1 MTFNDFCYNQLDG
14 LYNPRFNY
22 EDQCSGY
29 KMLSQMLLDDITPAT
44 IDEMEDFENIT
55 TIGMEYHKQYVKCLR
70 FLHPTRLEIFFL
82 LRRVEHERGF
92 ASTGGFSHR
101 VVEFQPTVHKA
112 VTPVDLGFL
121 DVKVAFFIYEDP

>member
-70 FLHPTRLEIFFL
+70 FLHPN
-82 LRRVEHERGF
+82 LRRP
-92 ASTGGFSHR
+92 
-101 VVEFQPTVHKA
+101 VVNHWDDIKKLFNRDNNIK
-112 VTPVDLGFL
+112 LL
-121 DVKVAFFIYEDP
+121 INKI